1 MMIKKK
7 TSTNASASL
16 AGWDF
21 QINAAIVLL
30 MLNLKEAKAVKVEG
44 GVEDIEITLN
54 DNSKIYS
61 QAKHV
66 AKPDNYST
74 VRSHLINALRTLN
87 TASLEDNINQLIYV
101 TNSPNPFS
109 EQSTMPFFISR
120 TELEYEELPQKCKTK
135 IIKIMSEYDY
145 NDLKLNKLSVHVI
158 PFYGKKENNK
168 YKVVRSVVEETLA
181 KLDIHSAGVIYKIL
195 HIWQRYFFQNA
206 TEELIDVILSKRE
219 LLWAL
224 IVILMEEFDSIKYKI
239 DYSEDDL
246 QFVKNR
252 YVELINY
259 QTLNFE
265 LITRVLSDYNN
276 NKKPV
281 TKFIDEYW
289 KNYIDIV
296 ETLDDDSETL
306 TLVVKIILFKILS
319 QREAINKI
327 KVEVGL

>member
-1 MMIKKK
+1 MIIKK
-7 TSTNASASL
+7 TSSNASASL

-44 GVEDIEITLN
+44 GIEDIEITLN

-66 AKPDNYST
+66 VEPDNYST
-74 VRSHLINALRTLN
+74 VRCHLINALRTLN

-120 TELEYEELPQKCKTK
+120 TELEYEELPQKCKVK

-145 NDLKLNKLSVHVI
+145 NDLKLNKLFVHII
-158 PFYGKKENNK
+158 PFYGKKEDNK

-224 IVILMEEFDSIKYKI
+224 IVILMEESDSIKYKI

-306 TLVVKIILFKILS
+306 TLVVKIILFKILL

>member
-1 MMIKKK
+1 MCNFI
-7 TSTNASASL
+7 
-16 AGWDF
+16 
-21 QINAAIVLL
+21 I
-30 MLNLKEAKAVKVEG
+30 
-44 GVEDIEITLN
+44 
-54 DNSKIYS
+54 
-61 QAKHV
+61 
-66 AKPDNYST
+66 
-74 VRSHLINALRTLN
+74 
-87 TASLEDNINQLIYV
+87 
-101 TNSPNPFS
+101 
-109 EQSTMPFFISR
+109 QST
-120 TELEYEELPQKCKTK
+120 
-135 IIKIMSEYDY
+135 
-145 NDLKLNKLSVHVI
+145 
-158 PFYGKKENNK
+158 NK

-224 IVILMEEFDSIKYKI
+224 IVILMKESDSIKYKI

-252 YVELINY
+252 YIELINY

-265 LITRVLSDYNN
+265 LITRALSDYNN

>member
-1 MMIKKK
+1 MIKKK
-7 TSTNASASL
+7 TSTNASASI

-66 AKPDNYST
+66 AEPDNYST
-74 VRSHLINALRTLN
+74 VRAHLVNALRTLN

-135 IIKIMSEYDY
+135 IIKIMNEYDY

-158 PFYGKKENNK
+158 PFYGKKEDNK

-224 IVILMEEFDSIKYKI
+224 IVILMEESDSIKYKI

-252 YVELINY
+252 YIELINY

-265 LITRVLSDYNN
+265 LITRALSDYNN

>member
-1 MMIKKK
+1 MIKKK
-7 TSTNASASL
+7 TSTNASASI

-66 AKPDNYST
+66 AEPDNYST
-74 VRSHLINALRTLN
+74 VRAHLVNALRTLN

-135 IIKIMSEYDY
+135 IIKIMNEYDY

-158 PFYGKKENNK
+158 PFYGKKEDNK

-224 IVILMEEFDSIKYKI
+224 IVIIMEESDSIKYKI

-252 YVELINY
+252 YIELINY

-265 LITRVLSDYNN
+265 LITRALSDYNN

>member
-1 MMIKKK
+1 MIKKK
-7 TSTNASASL
+7 TSTNASASI

-66 AKPDNYST
+66 AEPDNYST
-74 VRSHLINALRTLN
+74 VRGHLVNALRTLN

-135 IIKIMSEYDY
+135 IIKIMNEYDY

-158 PFYGKKENNK
+158 PFYGKKEDNK

-224 IVILMEEFDSIKYKI
+224 IVILMEESDSIKYKI

-252 YVELINY
+252 YIELINY

-265 LITRVLSDYNN
+265 LITRALSDYNN